1 MAKPRPAQ
9 ITYELLEPDFVD
21 RWVLVDQQRILRH
34 LLERQLSR
42 RVVSSDEIGD
52 NPADTHTTTPNPF
65 D

>member
-21 RWVLVDQQRILRH
+21 VSLIVDQQRILKR
-34 LLERQLSR
+34 LLKRQLPQ

-52 NPADTHTTTPNPF
+52 NPADIHTTTPNLF
-65 D
+65 Q

>member
-21 RWVLVDQQRILRH
+21 VSLIVDQQRILKR
-34 LLERQLSR
+34 LLKRQLSQ

-65 D
+65 E